1 MARGRKRKTGRR
13 LANGRLAEPTT
24 QAARKE
30 RRDMTKVA
38 VEARQRVFGLPKEQS
53 RLPDA
58 GDALGRFALAGVP
71 GGVSRAQRDAGR
83 LYEAIVRDYQRHLGA
98 RRLMSGSE
106 LERVGGHDNST
117 GDSPQEIERYER
129 AKGRYVRARRA
140 LLLSQEPTAQ
150 MVVDAVVL
158 DDVEM
163 WQNVGVLRIALN
175 AIAHEFR
182 DELGKG
188 AQAA

>member
-1 MARGRKRKTGRR
+1 
-13 LANGRLAEPTT
+13 
-24 QAARKE
+24 
-30 RRDMTKVA
+30 MTKVA
-38 VEARQRVFGLPKEQS
+38 AEARERVFGIPKGQS

-58 GDALGRFALAGVP
+58 GDALGRFALAGATD
-71 GGVSRAQRDAGR
+71 GVSRTQRDAGR

-106 LERVGGHDNST
+106 LERVSGHDNST

-129 AKGRYVRARRA
+129 AKGRYIRARRA
-140 LLLSQEPTAQ
+140 LLLSAEPTAQ

-175 AIAHEFR
+175 AIAHEFH